1 MTLRE
6 ALAACPLVA
15 ILRGV
20 TPAEITD
27 VADVLFEA
35 GFRIIEVPLN
45 SPDPFASI
53 GRLATSHGGRALIG
67 AGTVLEPDQCRRLA
81 DVGGRLMVAPNYAPD
96 VVAEARA
103 RGLVTLPGVA
113 TPSEAFAALRQG
125 ADALKLFPAEAMVP
139 RALKAWRSVMPKDAL
154 LLPVGGIDTTTMAP
168 WCEAGASGFGLG
180 SSLYRPGLSLDEL
193 AERARGLIA
202 AARKAFPGT

>member
-53 GRLATSHGGRALIG
+53 GRLAKSHGDRALIG
-67 AGTVLEPDQCRRLA
+67 AGTVLEPEQCRRLA

-96 VVAEARA
+96 VVAEAQA
-103 RGLVTLPGVA
+103 SGLATLPGVA

-125 ADALKLFPAEAMVP
+125 ADALKLFPAEAMEP

-168 WCEAGASGFGLG
+168 WCQAGASGFGLG
-180 SSLYRPGLSLDEL
+180 SSLYRPGISLDQL
-193 AERARGLIA
+193 ADKARGLVA
-202 AARKAFPGT
+202 AARTAFPAG